1 MLTYLFDIPTH
12 QAKRYAKAK
21 AFANYEQGKWTFL
34 SSATFQETIQKTSI
48 FLLEKGLKPQD
59 CIAIISKS
67 GNAYWNIIDFA
78 AQQIG
83 VVVVPILSGLNAYQ
97 MDYILSECNIK
108 MVFFSMQEDEAN
120 YAIILQDRF
129 ETYEIAPNLFQSMK
143 EVQADDII
151 RIENRKKEIQATD
164 LATIIYT
171 SGTTGE
177 PKGVM
182 LSHQNI
188 VSNILALMPLIP
200 EINDKRVL
208 SFLPLSHIF
217 ERTVTYTY
225 MAMGASIYYTNGVAN
240 VETCLLSAQ
249 PQYMTAVPRL
259 VEKMLDKVLEY
270 REKSNPVLKI
280 IIDWALAEGKDFEGE
295 HKESVPDFLKRLLAD
310 WVVFRRWR
318 KALGGQVEGIIV
330 GAAALQPRLSR
341 LFSAAGIPIREGYG
355 CTETS
360 PVVSFN
366 RFNPG
371 GFMYGTVGIP
381 LPGVEVKI
389 ESAEQIKGEGE
400 IWVKGPNVMMGYY
413 NKPIETRE
421 VITADGWYKT
431 GDIGHFTNKWF
442 LKITDRQRDIFKTS
456 NGRYIAPQIIEN
468 QLKTTAFIDQCLVY
482 GLAKPYVVALIVPN
496 FHFLKEWCEQ
506 KGIHWTAPQ
515 YMVLNPKVQK
525 HFQKIINVA
534 NEQLN
539 GNEHIVKF
547 HLLFEEWSIDKGELT
562 PTLKLRRR
570 IIVEKHLKEIE
581 EMYIEK
587 S

>member
-1 MLTYLFDIPTH
+1 MLTYLFDIPAY
-12 QAKRYAKAK
+12 QAKRYAKQK
-21 AFANYEQGKWTFL
+21 AFANYEQGKWDFL
-34 SSATFQETIQKTSI
+34 STEIFQKAINKTSA
-48 FLLEKGLKPQD
+48 FLLEKGLKSQD
-59 CIAIISKS
+59 CVAIISKS

-83 VVVVPILSGLNAYQ
+83 VVVVPILSGLSWYQ

-108 MVFFSMQEDEAN
+108 IVFFEMQEGEAD
-120 YAIILQDRF
+120 YSIILQNRL
-129 ETYEIAPNLFQSMK
+129 ETYAITSNLFQNMREAST
-143 EVQADDII
+143 EDILH
-151 RIENRKKEIQATD
+151 IENRKKDIKPTD

-171 SGTTGE
+171 SGTSGE

-188 VSNILALMPLIP
+188 ISNILALMPLIP
-200 EINDKRVL
+200 NITDKRVL

-225 MAMGASIYYTNGVAN
+225 IAMGAAIYYTNGVAN
-240 VETCLLSAQ
+240 VEACLLSAQ

-259 VEKMLDKVLEY
+259 IEKMLDKVLEY
-270 REKSNPVLKI
+270 REKSNPLLKI

-295 HKESVPDFLKRLLAD
+295 HIESVPNFLKRLLAD

-318 KALGGQVEGIIV
+318 KALGGRVEGIIV

-371 GFMYGTVGIP
+371 GFMYGTVGTP
-381 LPGVEVKI
+381 LPGVEVRI
-389 ESAEQIKGEGE
+389 EAVEHMDGEGE

-413 NKPIETRE
+413 NKPIETSE

-456 NGRYIAPQIIEN
+456 NGRYIAPQVIEN
-468 QLKTTAFIDQCLVY
+468 QLKTTAFIDQCIVF

-525 HFQKIINVA
+525 HFQKIVTAA

-539 GNEHIVKF
+539 PTEHIVQF
-547 HLLFEEWSIDKGELT
+547 HLLFEEWSIENGELT

-570 IIVEKHLKEIE
+570 IIIEKYRKQIE
-581 EMYIEK
+581 EMYTEK
-587 S
+587 T